1 MGART
6 IKTRGQAGKV
16 LARRRESR
24 TILGVLVAVL
34 GPLFLVYLLVAAD
47 LRPDLGEARPRPG
60 ATLKGSVLIGWKP
73 LAVEEYEKSEMILD
87 HGPREGSVVAMV
99 GYMMDGFQPVPE
111 LTRVTSFTLMPEA
124 GTWIHAAHREPD
136 EMVEVTMASD
146 SRVPYTDRKLVSVTG
161 RFRHLRSKLRYGE
174 ALYISAGR
182 KIDQ

>member
-1 MGART
+1 
-6 IKTRGQAGKV
+6 
-16 LARRRESR
+16 
-24 TILGVLVAVL
+24 
-34 GPLFLVYLLVAAD
+34 
-47 LRPDLGEARPRPG
+47 
-60 ATLKGSVLIGWKP
+60 